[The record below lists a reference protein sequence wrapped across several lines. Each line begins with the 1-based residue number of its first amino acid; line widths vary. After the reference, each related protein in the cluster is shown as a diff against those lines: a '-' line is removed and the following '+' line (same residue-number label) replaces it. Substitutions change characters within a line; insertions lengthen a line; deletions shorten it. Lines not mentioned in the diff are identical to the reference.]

1 MNKYY
6 VSILLLSAIHFAV
19 QYADERQVS
28 VFLGIVAA
36 VADDE
41 FVKVKTKSGNAVIIN
56 ESEWNILI
64 GAMKIAMNSK

>member
-1 MNKYY
+1 MNEL
-6 VSILLLSAIHFAV
+6 SMNEFLNNPEAILT
-19 QYADERQVS
+19 
-28 VFLGIVAA
+28 GA

>member
-1 MNKYY
+1 MNELSMKEFLNAPE
-6 VSILLLSAIHFAV
+6 SILTGAV
-19 QYADERQVS
+19 V
-28 VFLGIVAA
+28 
-36 VADDE
+36 DDE

>member
-1 MNKYY
+1 MTELSMKEFLNDPE
-6 VSILLLSAIHFAV
+6 SILTGAV
-19 QYADERQVS
+19 V
-28 VFLGIVAA
+28 
-36 VADDE
+36 DDE

>member
-1 MNKYY
+1 MTELSMKEFLNAPE
-6 VSILLLSAIHFAV
+6 SILN
-19 QYADERQVS
+19 
-28 VFLGIVAA
+28 GA

-41 FVKVKTKSGNAVIIN
+41 FVKVKTKSGNAVIIS

>member
-1 MNKYY
+1 MTELSMKEFLNNPEA
-6 VSILLLSAIHFAV
+6 ILT
-19 QYADERQVS
+19 
-28 VFLGIVAA
+28 GA

-56 ESEWNILI
+56 EAEWNILI

>member
-1 MNKYY
+1 MNELSMNEFLNNPE
-6 VSILLLSAIHFAV
+6 SILT
-19 QYADERQVS
+19 
-28 VFLGIVAA
+28 GA

>member
-1 MNKYY
+1 MNKL
-6 VSILLLSAIHFAV
+6 SMNEFLNNPEAILT
-19 QYADERQVS
+19 
-28 VFLGIVAA
+28 GA

>member
-1 MNKYY
+1 MNELSMNEFLNNPE
-6 VSILLLSAIHFAV
+6 SILT
-19 QYADERQVS
+19 
-28 VFLGIVAA
+28 GA

-64 GAMKIAMNSK
+64 GAMKTAMNSK